1 MLMGFLI
8 NFDIVMIALLTVVFG
23 RLLSWGFDKLTKY
36 DLPYIEDRKRH
47 IEEQEKELEKELE
60 KEKEEVKKLE
70 AEYERRQKK
79 LGKKIYGKHKKDD
92 HEVSN

>member
-1 MLMGFLI
+1 MLMGFMI
-8 NFDIVMIALLTVVFG
+8 KFDTVMVALLTVVFG
-23 RLLSWGFDKLTKY
+23 RLFSWRFDKLTKY

-47 IEEQEKELEKELE
+47 IEEQEKELE

>member
-1 MLMGFLI
+1 MLMGFMI

-47 IEEQEKELEKELE
+47 ICFLK
-60 KEKEEVKKLE
+60 
-70 AEYERRQKK
+70 
-79 LGKKIYGKHKKDD
+79 
-92 HEVSN
+92 VS

>member
-1 MLMGFLI
+1 MLMGFMI
-8 NFDIVMIALLTVVFG
+8 NFDVVMVALLTVVFG
-23 RLLSWGFDKLTKY
+23 RLLSWGFDKLTKH

-47 IEEQEKELEKELE
+47 IAEQEKELE

-79 LGKKIYGKHKKDD
+79 MDEKIYGKHKKDD

>member
-1 MLMGFLI
+1 MGFMI
-8 NFDIVMIALLTVVFG
+8 NFDIVMISLLTVVIG
-23 RLLSWGFDKLTKY
+23 RLFSWGFDKLNKH

-47 IEEQEKELEKELE
+47 IAEQEKELE

-79 LGKKIYGKHKKDD
+79 MDEKIYGKHKKDD

>member
-1 MLMGFLI
+1 MLMGFMI
-8 NFDIVMIALLTVVFG
+8 NFDVVMVALLTVVFG
-23 RLLSWGFDKLTKY
+23 RLLSWGFDKLTKH

-47 IEEQEKELEKELE
+47 IAEQEKELEKE
-60 KEKEEVKKLE
+60 KEAVKKLE

-79 LGKKIYGKHKKDD
+79 MDEKIYGKHKKDD

>member
-1 MLMGFLI
+1 MGFMI

-47 IEEQEKELEKELE
+47 IEEQEKELEKE
-60 KEKEEVKKLE
+60 KEEVKKLD
-70 AEYERRQKK
+70 
-79 LGKKIYGKHKKDD
+79 KKIYGKHKKDD
-92 HEVSN
+92 HEVNN

>member
-1 MLMGFLI
+1 MLMGFMI

-23 RLLSWGFDKLTKY
+23 RLLSWGFDKLTKH

-47 IEEQEKELEKELE
+47 IAEQEKELE

-79 LGKKIYGKHKKDD
+79 MDEKIYGKHKKDD

>member
-1 MLMGFLI
+1 MI
-8 NFDIVMIALLTVVFG
+8 KFDIVMVALLTVVFG
-23 RLLSWGFDKLTKY
+23 RLFSWRFDKLTKH

-47 IEEQEKELEKELE
+47 IEEQE

-79 LGKKIYGKHKKDD
+79 LDEKIYGKHKKDD

>member
-1 MLMGFLI
+1 MLMGFMI

-23 RLLSWGFDKLTKY
+23 RLFSWGFDKLTKH

-47 IEEQEKELEKELE
+47 IEEQEKELEKE
-60 KEKEEVKKLE
+60 KEEVKKLE
-70 AEYERRQKK
+70 AEYEWRQKK
-79 LGKKIYGKHKKDD
+79 LNEKIYGKHKKDY

>member
-1 MLMGFLI
+1 MCRG
-8 NFDIVMIALLTVVFG
+8 NE
-23 RLLSWGFDKLTKY
+23 SKLTKH

-47 IEEQEKELEKELE
+47 IEEQEKELE

-79 LGKKIYGKHKKDD
+79 LDEKIYGKHKKDD

>member
-1 MLMGFLI
+1 MLMGFMI
-8 NFDIVMIALLTVVFG
+8 NFDIVMVALLTVVFG
-23 RLLSWGFDKLTKY
+23 RLFSWGFDKLTKY

-47 IEEQEKELEKELE
+47 IKEQEKELE

-79 LGKKIYGKHKKDD
+79 MDKKIYGKHKKDD